1 MSALVVVILNFPI
14 VVIVEA
20 AIGLLC
26 VLMPWHLEMPVYRGG
41 FNYLKSCIL
50 PFFFWLLVRRSIVSV
65 NYICCE
71 WLFYMLAIDVNYLS
85 KLALCKILLLF
96 THLLY
101 KIRKFCHLKKRK
113 KNHDVVGIENTC
125 YALVF
130 NPIVALKQELL
141 Y

>member
-1 MSALVVVILNFPI
+1 MSAVVVVILNFPI

-26 VLMPWHLEMPVYRGG
+26 VSMSWHLEMPVYKGG
-41 FNYLKSCIL
+41 FNYLESCIL
-50 PFFFWLLVRRSIVSV
+50 PSFFFWLLVRRSIVSI

-71 WLFYMLAIDVNYLS
+71 WLFYMLAIDVNYLF

-101 KIRKFCHLKKRK
+101 KIRKF
-113 KNHDVVGIENTC
+113 VT
-125 YALVF
+125 
-130 NPIVALKQELL
+130 
-141 Y
+141 

>member
-1 MSALVVVILNFPI
+1 
-14 VVIVEA
+14 
-20 AIGLLC
+20 
-26 VLMPWHLEMPVYRGG
+26 
-41 FNYLKSCIL
+41 
-50 PFFFWLLVRRSIVSV
+50 
-65 NYICCE
+65 
-71 WLFYMLAIDVNYLS
+71 MLAIDVNYLS

-113 KNHDVVGIENTC
+113 KKNHDVVGIENTC

>member
-50 PFFFWLLVRRSIVSV
+50 PFFFLLLVRRSIVSV

-113 KNHDVVGIENTC
+113 K
-125 YALVF
+125 
-130 NPIVALKQELL
+130 KS
-141 Y
+141 